1 LNHLH
6 ITDWLPASKKEVEA
20 RGWDQPDVILFTG
33 DAYVDHP
40 SFGAAVIGR
49 VLEADGVRVAIV
61 PQPNWRDDL
70 RDFKKLGVP
79 RLFFGISGG
88 CMDSMVNHYTAN
100 KRLRSDDA
108 YTAGN
113 VAGFRPDDTV
123 TVYSRILKDLYPAV
137 PVIIGGI
144 EASLRRLTH
153 YDYWRDTLKPSIL
166 VDSRAD
172 LLVYGMGEHIIR
184 EVAHHLQEGR
194 HISELTELP
203 QTAYLTVKPITNN
216 KPHILL
222 HAYENCAADKRKFAE
237 NFCRIE
243 TESNKMNAARLVE
256 PVGGKY
262 AVVNPPE
269 HRVDEKDVD
278 LAFDLPYTRLP
289 HPRYKDKPVPAFE
302 MIKFSVNIHRGCFG
316 GCSFCTISAH
326 QGKFVASRSERS
338 ILNEVR
344 QVTQMPGFKGCLS
357 DLGGPS
363 ANMFRMKGRDAGIC
377 SKCSRYSCIHPKIC
391 KNLDV
396 SHSPLLALYRKI
408 RSMNDIRKVFIG
420 SGVRYDL
427 LLDANG
433 FLSREHAAY
442 FDELLQHHVSG
453 RLKVAPEHTVP
464 HVLKAMRKPGFDLF
478 LKTKEEFDRIDRS
491 KSLRQQLIPYFISSH
506 PGCTEAD
513 MRQLA
518 GAMQQMHFNRLEQVQ
533 DFTPTPMTLSS
544 VMFYCG
550 FDPYT
555 GEKLYVARRK
565 KEKLKQKEYFFK
577 QESIYSSANGRI
589 SNDRIGHPGQIRN

>member
-1 LNHLH
+1 M
-6 ITDWLPASKKEVEA
+6 
-20 RGWDQPDVILFTG
+20 RGWSELDVILFTS
-33 DAYVDHP
+33 DAYIDHP
-40 SFGAAVIGR
+40 AFGAAVIGR
-49 VLEADGVRVAIV
+49 VLEADGFRVAIV

-113 VAGFRPDDTV
+113 VAGFRPDDAV
-123 TVYSRILKDLYPAV
+123 TVYSRILKDLYPET

-153 YDYWRDTLKPSIL
+153 YDYWRDLLKPSIL
-166 VDSRAD
+166 QESRAN
-172 LLVYGMGEHIIR
+172 LLVYGMGEHTIR
-184 EVAHHLQEGR
+184 KVAKHLQEGH
-194 HISELTELP
+194 HICELTELH
-203 QTAYLTVKPITNN
+203 QTAYLAEKPPPSDGSNIW
-216 KPHILL
+216 LYS
-222 HAYENCAADKRKFAE
+222 YEECLNDKKKFAE

-243 TESNKMNAARLVE
+243 TETNKMQAARLIE

-262 AVVNPPE
+262 VVVNPQE
-269 HRVDEKDVD
+269 YRLEEKDAD

-289 HPRYKDKPVPAFE
+289 HPRYKEKPVPAFE
-302 MIKFSVNIHRGCFG
+302 MIKFSINIHRGCFG

-338 ILNEVR
+338 ILNEVQ
-344 QVTQMPGFKGCLS
+344 QVTQIPGFKGNLS

-363 ANMFRMKGRDAGIC
+363 ANMYGMKGRDAELCGR
-377 SKCSRYSCIHPKIC
+377 CSRYSCIYPKIC
-391 KNLDV
+391 KNLDL
-396 SHSPLLALYRKI
+396 SHSALLKLYRKVRNMEGI
-408 RSMNDIRKVFIG
+408 KKVFIG

-427 LLDANG
+427 FLNDKG
-433 FLSREHAAY
+433 FLSGEHALY
-442 FDELLQHHVSG
+442 FDELLQYHISG
-453 RLKVAPEHTVP
+453 WLKVAPEHCSP
-464 HVLKAMRKPGFDLF
+464 YVLKTMRKPSFELF
-478 LKTKEEFDRIDRS
+478 TKLKEEFDRINRN
-491 KSLRQQLIPYFISSH
+491 KNLRQQLIPYFISSH

-513 MRQLA
+513 MSHLA
-518 GAMQQMHFNRLEQVQ
+518 NVMQQLRFKRLEQVQ
-533 DFTPTPMTLSS
+533 DFTPTPMTLAS

-555 GEKLYVARRK
+555 GKKLYVARE
-565 KEKLKQKEYFFK
+565 KEEKIKQKEYFFS
-577 QESIYSSANGRI
+577 QTHTHSLRST
-589 SNDRIGHPGQIRN
+589 

>member
-1 LNHLH
+1 M
-6 ITDWLPASKKEVEA
+6 
-20 RGWDQPDVILFTG
+20 GWSEPDVILFTG

-49 VLEADGVRVAIV
+49 ILEADGFRVGIV

-70 RDFKKLGVP
+70 RDFKKLGIP

-113 VAGFRPDDTV
+113 VAGFRPDYAV
-123 TVYSRILKDLYPAV
+123 TVYSRILKDLYPQV

-153 YDYWRDTLKPSIL
+153 YDYWCNTLKPSIL
-166 VDSRAD
+166 FDSCAD
-172 LLVYGMGEHIIR
+172 LLVYGMGEHAIR
-184 EVAHHLQEGR
+184 KVAHHLQEGKR
-194 HISELTELP
+194 ISELTDLR
-203 QTAYLTVKPITNN
+203 QTAYLTGKPLPTSINETCIRLHSFEDCVK
-216 KPHILL
+216 
-222 HAYENCAADKRKFAE
+222 DQRKFAE

-243 TESNKMNAARLVE
+243 TESNKMQATRLVE
-256 PVGGKY
+256 PVGEKY
-262 AVVNPPE
+262 VVVNPPE
-269 HRVDEKDVD
+269 YRIDEKDVD

-289 HPRYKDKPVPAFE
+289 HPRYKVKPIPAFE

-326 QGKFVASRSERS
+326 QGKFVASRSECS
-338 ILNEVR
+338 ILNEVSKI
-344 QVTQMPGFKGCLS
+344 TKMPGFKGYLT

-363 ANMFRMKGRDAGIC
+363 ANMYRMKGSDAEL
-377 SKCSRYSCIHPKIC
+377 CSRCSRFSCIYPKLC
-391 KNLDV
+391 KNLDTG
-396 SHSPLLALYRKI
+396 HSELLALYRKV
-408 RSMNDIRKVFIG
+408 RNMEGVKKVFIG
-420 SGVRYDL
+420 SGIRYDL
-427 LLDANG
+427 FLNTDG
-433 FLSREHAAY
+433 FHSQEHAAY

-453 RLKVAPEHTVP
+453 RLKVAPEHSSP
-464 HVLKAMRKPGFDLF
+464 NVLKTMRKPAFEMFAKL
-478 LKTKEEFDRIDRS
+478 KEEFDRINRNKD
-491 KSLRQQLIPYFISSH
+491 LRQHLVPYFISSH
-506 PGCTEAD
+506 PGCTETD
-513 MRQLA
+513 MRQLTNA
-518 GAMQQMHFNRLEQVQ
+518 IQHLRFNQLEQVQ

-555 GEKLYVARRK
+555 GEKLYVARQK
-565 KEKLKQKEYFFK
+565 EEKLKQKEYFF
-577 QESIYSSANGRI
+577 YR
-589 SNDRIGHPGQIRN
+589 

>member
-1 LNHLH
+1 MP
-6 ITDWLPASKKEVEA
+6 TSKKEVEA
-20 RGWDQPDVILFTG
+20 CGWDELDVILFTG

-49 VLEADGVRVAIV
+49 ALEVCGFRVAIV

-113 VAGFRPDDTV
+113 VAGFRPDDAV
-123 TVYSRILKDLYPAV
+123 TVYSNILKNLYPQV

-153 YDYWRDTLKPSIL
+153 YDYWRDTLKPGIL
-166 VDSRAD
+166 LESRAD
-172 LLVYGMGEHIIR
+172 LLVYGMGEHAICKIAR
-184 EVAHHLQEGR
+184 HLHEGR
-194 HISELTELP
+194 PVNELTELP
-203 QTAYLTVKPITNN
+203 QTAYLIEKPQSSHDSCIFLNS
-216 KPHILL
+216 
-222 HAYENCAADKRKFAE
+222 YEDCVANKRKFAE

-243 TESNKMNAARLVE
+243 TESNKMYAVRMIE
-256 PVGGKY
+256 PVGDKFT
-262 AVVNPPE
+262 VVNPPE
-269 HRVDEKDVD
+269 YRTEEKDAD
-278 LAFDLPYTRLP
+278 FAYDLPYTRLP
-289 HPRYKDKPVPAFE
+289 HPRYKDKPISAFE

-338 ILNEVR
+338 ILKEV
-344 QVTQMPGFKGCLS
+344 QQIMQMPGFKGYLS

-363 ANMFRMKGRDAGIC
+363 ANMYRMKGRDAGLC
-377 SKCSRYSCIHPKIC
+377 SRCSRYSCIYPKLC
-391 KNLDV
+391 KNLDNN
-396 SHSPLLALYRKI
+396 PTALLALYEKI
-408 RSMNDIRKVFIG
+408 RNMEGIKKAFIG
-420 SGVRYDL
+420 SGIRYDL
-427 LLDANG
+427 FLDVNG
-433 FLSREHAAY
+433 FFGREHARY
-442 FDELLQHHVSG
+442 FDELLQYHVSG
-453 RLKVAPEHTVP
+453 RLKVAPEHSAP
-464 HVLKAMRKPGFDLF
+464 HILKTMRKPAFDLF
-478 LKTKEEFDRIDRS
+478 AKLKEEFDRINRAKD
-491 KSLRQQLIPYFISSH
+491 LRQQLVPYFISSH

-513 MRQLA
+513 MHQLT
-518 GAMQQMHFNRLEQVQ
+518 GAMQHIRFNLPEQVQ

-555 GEKLYVARRK
+555 GKKIYVARQK
-565 KEKLKQKEYFFK
+565 EEKLKQKNCFFSDQPAK
-577 QESIYSSANGRI
+577 
-589 SNDRIGHPGQIRN
+589 